1 MKIAL
6 IGYKG
11 KTGSKV
17 YQELL
22 DNNYE
27 VIAIDKDGVL
37 LSHVIQEVDLV
48 IDFTNKHVALK
59 HIFICLDNL
68 KPFIVGTTGFSYD
81 ELAVIKSKCNL
92 LKVKGVICYNFS
104 LPLLLIIKMIKPLS
118 NYFENINYF
127 DIHHISKLDKVSGTT
142 YLFMLQ
148 NSKIKLKSY
157 KTDKNN
163 ITYVVQMT
171 SKYDKLVLSYQVND
185 KIVFAKGLV
194 NYLNSQDDSM
204 IINLLE

>member
-1 MKIAL
+1 MRKIFSIINKFL
-6 IGYKG
+6 IVFTSLG
-11 KTGSKV
+11 
-17 YQELL
+17 
-22 DNNYE
+22 
-27 VIAIDKDGVL
+27 GVL
-37 LSHVIQEVDLV
+37 LNLIFYKQDGYSSWGKRLLY
-48 IDFTNKHVALK
+48 FTNLSN
-59 HIFICLDNL
+59 IWIGITCL
-68 KPFIVGTTGFSYD
+68 V
-81 ELAVIKSKCNL
+81 LAI
-92 LKVKGVICYNFS
+92 
-104 LPLLLIIKMIKPLS
+104 LLIIKMIKPLS

>member
-1 MKIAL
+1 
-6 IGYKG
+6 
-11 KTGSKV
+11 
-17 YQELL
+17 
-22 DNNYE
+22 
-27 VIAIDKDGVL
+27 
-37 LSHVIQEVDLV
+37 
-48 IDFTNKHVALK
+48 
-59 HIFICLDNL
+59 
-68 KPFIVGTTGFSYD
+68 
-81 ELAVIKSKCNL
+81 
-92 LKVKGVICYNFS
+92 
-104 LPLLLIIKMIKPLS
+104 MIKPLS

-171 SKYDKLVLSYQVND
+171 SKYDKLVLYYQVND